1 MFSYEDVPSV
11 DREELYYGM
20 KNHHHGGVNSP
31 HYGGSDSP
39 YFFGCGTSH
48 MHGGGGFRP
57 PVPLPTML
65 PVYPSTWERG
75 YYHSRLNRILED
87 PDDSLTPYDLKG
99 TGTKMMSS
107 VKYGPVREF
116 VRSPPS
122 ENMHTY
128 YPYSISIVDDR
139 DLGMIRGREMSYG
152 DEDIIPMSPGVMGME
167 GFGRGDDGEGRKR
180 KYEDIEDLDIP
191 NGFKLPASKSPI
203 MEAMAYC
210 AIMKWGIEIL
220 QCQDQT
226 DETTAKVIFRVLD
239 FDLYYK
245 YSCIICSKQNPT
257 EDIGSRVKSLRR
269 WFVNFPKKKGQKRK
283 PTFLFRGKT

>member
-1 MFSYEDVPSV
+1 MFYDEVQPTV
-11 DREELYYGM
+11 DRDELYGYGSHM
-20 KNHHHGGVNSP
+20 KS
-31 HYGGSDSP
+31 YGSGDP
-39 YFFGCGTSH
+39 YFFGGGCGTSH
-48 MHGGGGFRP
+48 MRGGGGFRP
-57 PVPLPTML
+57 PVPLPRML
-65 PVYPSTWERG
+65 PVYPSYGRG
-75 YYHSRLNRILED
+75 YYNGRLDRIVED
-87 PDDSLTPYDLKG
+87 PDDSLTPYDLNG
-99 TGTKMMSS
+99 RGTKIMT
-107 VKYGPVREF
+107 VKYGPVREY

-128 YPYSISIVDDR
+128 YPYTIEDR
-139 DLGMIRGREMSYG
+139 ENMVMMRGGREMNYG
-152 DEDIIPMSPGVMGME
+152 EEEVIPMSPVMGME
-167 GFGRGDDGEGRKR
+167 VFGRGEDGEGRKR
-180 KYEDIEDLDIP
+180 KYEDIEDLEVP

-226 DETTAKVIFRVLD
+226 DESTAKVIFRVLD

-245 YSCIICSKQNPT
+245 YSCLICSKQNPT

-283 PTFLFRGKT
+283 PTILFRGKT